1 MSKFVALAL
10 VGTVDLVLGLAC
22 ALEDGPIALT
32 AILVFLGAMTQL
44 AVLAMIVAEAR
55 PVQVP
60 GDG

>member
-1 MSKFVALAL
+1 MSKFLALAL
-10 VGTVDLVLGLAC
+10 IGTADLVGGLVC

-32 AILVFLGAMTQL
+32 AILVFLGAMIQL
-44 AVLAMIVAEAR
+44 AVLGMVVAEAR

>member
-10 VGTVDLVLGLAC
+10 VGTVDLVLGLMC